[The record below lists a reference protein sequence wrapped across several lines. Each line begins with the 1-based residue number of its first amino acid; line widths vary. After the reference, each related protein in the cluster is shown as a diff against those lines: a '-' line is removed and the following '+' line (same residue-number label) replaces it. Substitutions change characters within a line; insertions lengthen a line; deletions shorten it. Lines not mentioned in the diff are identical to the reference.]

1 MGLNNHIYDVLPNK
15 TIRYKLQI
23 IGADRF
29 KEFHDLSKRGKLK
42 TLDLSLS
49 SIPDKFFGYIRD
61 IENEGVRVRLSEE
74 PERRYRR
81 LVNGGYFEKQ
91 KDPHGYVKQLFEA
104 TKQINKNWL
113 IYEDLSGDETGL
125 KHIIEVLDYGEV
137 ETNRPIRYRK
147 LKSHLTQPKKLYNY
161 LEGNITGYQTCWEVG
176 TWVWG
181 DVLDPYFG
189 VHLPS
194 TEEEYI
200 ILEVLRGV
208 FNREYEF

>member
-1 MGLNNHIYDVLPNK
+1 MTLSNHIYDTLPNK

-29 KEFHDLSKRGKLK
+29 KEFQEMAEEGKLK
-42 TLDLSLS
+42 NLDLTGA
-49 SIPDKFFGYIRD
+49 SIPDKLFGYIHD
-61 IENEGVRVRLSEE
+61 IESEGVRIRLSEE
-74 PERRYRR
+74 PESRYRR

-91 KDPHGYVKQLFEA
+91 KEPQRYVNQLFKA
-104 TKQINKNWL
+104 TKHINKNWL
-113 IYEDLSGDETGL
+113 IYEDLTGEGSQL
-125 KHIIEVLDYGEV
+125 KHIIEVLDYGDV
-137 ETNRPIRYRK
+137 ESNRPIRYRK
-147 LKSHLTQPKKLYNY
+147 LKSHLTQPLKLYNY
-161 LEGNITGYQTCWEVG
+161 LENNTTGYQTCWEIG

>member
-1 MGLNNHIYDVLPNK
+1 MTITNHIYEVLSNK
-15 TIRYKLQI
+15 TVRYKLQI
-23 IGADRF
+23 IGADRLNEF
-29 KEFHDLSKRGKLK
+29 KEMARTGRLK
-42 TLDLSLS
+42 TLDLTGT
-49 SIPDKFFGYIRD
+49 SIPDKLFGYIRELED
-61 IENEGVRVRLSEE
+61 SGVRVRLSEE
-74 PERRYRR
+74 PESRYRR

-91 KDPHGYVKQLFEA
+91 KDPQSYVNQLFEA
-104 TKQINKNWL
+104 TKHINKNWL

-125 KHIIEVLDYGEV
+125 KHIVEVLDYGDV
-137 ETNRPIRYRK
+137 QSNRPIRYRK
-147 LKSHLTQPKKLYNY
+147 LKSHLTQPIKLYNY
-161 LEGNITGYQTCWEVG
+161 LEGNTTGYQTCWEIG

-200 ILEVLRGV
+200 ILEMLRGV